1 MKAPINTLLFSFLLI
16 VFLSSSCRT
25 YLSPAL
31 PGNNMGYLPRQ
42 MEADSIKS
50 LTHASASYAGASS
63 PGNGSVS
70 FEMGMLNINRAHTFK
85 GFNVAYGV
93 MGYLGNAEHLYS
105 NNRNDANGDY
115 PPAFNK
121 KMYGFGLRTS
131 VGFHST
137 SINGNTDFRFINWEN
152 ALSTENGAYA
162 DFRDEIYNGKV
173 YNYAGVSNRKRFWT
187 TGLSTEVIFRARRNH
202 DIKHAFRLFIGGTP
216 GLANSFK
223 YGQLAD
229 LDKVIN
235 SSSAWNFNY
244 FLSVKRFTLSLEI
257 AKNINLASKISL
269 GYKFQ

>member
-1 MKAPINTLLFSFLLI
+1 MKIQINTLLFLLPLI
-16 VFLSSSCRT
+16 ILFSSCRT
-25 YLSPAL
+25 YITPAL

-70 FEMGMLNINRAHTFK
+70 FEMGMLNVNRAHTFK
-85 GFNVAYGV
+85 GFNVAYGAF
-93 MGYLGNAEHLYS
+93 GYFGSAEHQYS
-105 NNRNDANGDY
+105 NGKNDADY

-121 KMYGFGLRTS
+121 NMYGFGLRTS
-131 VGFHST
+131 IGFHST
-137 SINGNTDFRFINWEN
+137 SLNGNTDFRFINWEN
-152 ALSTENGAYA
+152 ALSTESGSYA

-223 YGQLAD
+223 YGQFINLE
-229 LDKVIN
+229 KVMN

-244 FLSVKRFTLSLEI
+244 FLSVKKITLSLEM
-257 AKNINLASKISL
+257 AKNINFASKISL
-269 GYKFQ
+269 GYRFQ

>member
-1 MKAPINTLLFSFLLI
+1 MKIQINVLLFLLLLVI
-16 VFLSSSCRT
+16 LSSACRT
-25 YLSPAL
+25 YITPAL

-50 LTHASASYAGASS
+50 LTHASASFAGATS

-85 GFNVAYGV
+85 GFNVAYGAF
-93 MGYLGNAEHLYS
+93 GYFGSAEHRYL
-105 NNRNDANGDY
+105 NGKNDTDVDY

-121 KMYGFGLRTS
+121 NMYGFGLRTS
-131 VGFHST
+131 IGFHST
-137 SINGNTDFRFINWEN
+137 SLNGNTDFRFINWEN
-152 ALSTENGAYA
+152 ALSTESGSYA

-173 YNYAGVSNRKRFWT
+173 YNHAGVSNRKRFWT

-223 YGQLAD
+223 YGQFED
-229 LDKVIN
+229 PEKVIN
-235 SSSAWNFNY
+235 SSSAWNLNY
-244 FLSVKRFTLSLEI
+244 FLSVKRFTLSLEF
-257 AKNINLASKISL
+257 AENINLASKISI
-269 GYKFQ
+269 GYKLK